1 MNLKFFL
8 LAAALV
14 LCQLDT
20 HAASQP
26 PVAAAHGMVV
36 TAQHLATHVGVD
48 VLKAGGNA
56 VDAAVAVGYALAVVY
71 PAAGNLGGGGFMTI
85 QLADG
90 RKTFLDFREKAP
102 LAATPNMYLDTD
114 GNVIKGAS
122 TSGML
127 AVAVPGTVSGLEM
140 ARAKYGTMKR
150 KKLIAPAIKYAQQ
163 GFMLDQGD
171 IAMLMTASDDFK
183 KNTASAAIFLNH
195 GKLFKA
201 GQKLV
206 QLDLANTLKL
216 ISKNGVD
223 GFYKGTVGSAIV
235 ASMGMNTGGSK
246 GIITQADLDQYS
258 TRELK
263 PIACTY
269 RGYGIVSAPP
279 PSSGG
284 VTLCEMLN
292 ILEGYPLSAL
302 GYRSAQAVQFQIEA
316 MRHAYVDRNNFLGD
330 PDFVK
335 NPVDTLIDKNY
346 AARIRAV
353 IAPDR
358 AGDSMY
364 IEHSKIFENSPVR
377 ADALRH
383 NSRQASTSSAHRV
396 HPFVVRYRTITDVST
411 PKTTREFTLRYLRA
425 NGEMNYGM
433 LNNPVLAPHEGSNT
447 THYSIVD
454 QWGNAVSVTY
464 TLNDW
469 FGAKVTAAHTGVL
482 LNNEMD
488 DFTIKTGAAN
498 LYGLVQGE
506 TNAIAPGK
514 RPLSSMSPTIVTKDG
529 KPVMVLGTPGGS
541 RIITTVLLTILN
553 VIDYGMDIQ
562 QAVDAPRFHQQWLP
576 DFTNLEPGAISP
588 DVRTTLEGW
597 GQKFGTPQ
605 EANHVAAI
613 LVGAPSLGG
622 KPVGLPSPQ
631 SSPASRRGSKR
642 EVQSLVPAGY
652 YGANDKRRNSGL
664 ALGY

>member
-1 MNLKFFL
+1 MKQNLFDKYL
-8 LAAALV
+8 LAAALT
-14 LCQLDT
+14 LCQLN
-20 HAASQP
+20 SQAGTLP
-26 PVAAAHGMVV
+26 PVAAEHGMVV
-36 TAQHLATHVGVD
+36 TAQHLATHVGVN

-102 LAATPNMYLDTD
+102 LAATANMYLDKD

-122 TSGML
+122 TDGML
-127 AVAVPGTVSGLEM
+127 AVGVPGTVSGMEL
-140 ARAKYGTMKR
+140 ARAKYGTMQR
-150 KKLIAPAIKYAQQ
+150 PALLAPAIRYAQQ
-163 GFMLDQGD
+163 GFVLNQGD
-171 IAMLMTASDDFK
+171 IDMLMTATEKFRKDP
-183 KNTASAAIFLNH
+183 ASAAIFLNH
-195 GKLFKA
+195 GEPFKA

-206 QLDLANTLKL
+206 QHDLAQTLRL
-216 ISKNGVD
+216 ISENGAD
-223 GFYKGTVGSAIV
+223 GFYKGPVGSLLV
-235 ASMGMNTGGSK
+235 ASMRKGR
-246 GIITQADLDQYS
+246 GIITQADLAQYW
-258 TRELK
+258 TREFK
-263 PIACTY
+263 PIECTY

-292 ILEGYPLSAL
+292 ILEGYPLQAL
-302 GYRSAQAVQFQIEA
+302 GYRSAQAMHYQIEA
-316 MRHAYVDRNNFLGD
+316 MRHAYVDRNSHLGD

-335 NPVDTLIDKNY
+335 NPVEQLLDKNY

-353 IAPDR
+353 IAPDK
-358 AGDSMY
+358 AGDSLL
-364 IEHSKIFENSPVR
+364 I
-377 ADALRH
+377 RH
-383 NSRQASTSSAHRV
+383 GEILNPFGMMPSDLAAVVWQPGRLLSMQTGLEGNLAGSTDIQS
-396 HPFVVRYRTITDVST
+396 
-411 PKTTREFTLRYLRA
+411 
-425 NGEMNYGM
+425 GE
-433 LNNPVLAPHEGSNT
+433 LPHEGTNT

-488 DFTIKTGAAN
+488 DFTIKAGVPN
-498 LYGLVQGE
+498 QYGLVQGE
-506 TNAIAPGK
+506 ANAIAPGK
-514 RPLSSMSPTIVTKDG
+514 RPLSSMAPTIVTKDG

-541 RIITTVLLTILN
+541 RIITTVLLTIFN
-553 VIDYGMDIQ
+553 VIDYDMDVQ

-576 DFTNLEPGAISP
+576 DFTNLEPDAISP
-588 DVRTTLEGW
+588 ETRKTLEGW
-597 GQKFGTPQ
+597 GQKFGPPQ

-613 LVGAPSLGG
+613 LVGAPSLNG
-622 KPVGLPSPQ
+622 KPVGNN
-631 SSPASRRGSKR
+631 R
-642 EVQSLVPAGY
+642 Y
-652 YGANDKRRNSGL
+652 YGANDTRRGTGL